1 MLTSK
6 QRAFLRG
13 MANGM
18 DAIFQVGKNGVTPEL
33 RDTVYNALE
42 ARELVKISV
51 LDNNM
56 LGARE
61 AAEMLASRTGAEVVQ
76 VIGNKFVLYR
86 AAKKPVIEL
95 PQASHPCRPHRNRHH
110 RNMRRNSIA
119 ICLPTVRTRRPALLP
134 YGGSACAW
142 QQTAICNTADTQRS
156 PAH

>member
-61 AAEMLASRTGAEVVQ
+61 AAEMLASRTGAEVV
-76 VIGNKFVLYR
+76 GNKFVLYR

-95 PQASHPCRPHRNRHH
+95 PQAKK
-110 RNMRRNSIA
+110 
-119 ICLPTVRTRRPALLP
+119 
-134 YGGSACAW
+134 
-142 QQTAICNTADTQRS
+142 
-156 PAH
+156 

>member
-61 AAEMLASRTGAEVVQ
+61 AEMLASRTGAEVVQ

-95 PQASHPCRPHRNRHH
+95 PQAKK
-110 RNMRRNSIA
+110 
-119 ICLPTVRTRRPALLP
+119 
-134 YGGSACAW
+134 
-142 QQTAICNTADTQRS
+142 
-156 PAH
+156 

>member
-51 LDNNM
+51 LDK
-56 LGARE
+56 R
-61 AAEMLASRTGAEVVQ
+61 
-76 VIGNKFVLYR
+76 
-86 AAKKPVIEL
+86 KKCQRQYI
-95 PQASHPCRPHRNRHH
+95 H
-110 RNMRRNSIA
+110 
-119 ICLPTVRTRRPALLP
+119 LLP
-134 YGGSACAW
+134 W
-142 QQTAICNTADTQRS
+142 
-156 PAH
+156 H

>member
-33 RDTVYNALE
+33 RDTVYHALE

-61 AAEMLASRTGAEVVQ
+61 AAEMLASRTGAEVQ

-95 PQASHPCRPHRNRHH
+95 PQAKK
-110 RNMRRNSIA
+110 
-119 ICLPTVRTRRPALLP
+119 
-134 YGGSACAW
+134 
-142 QQTAICNTADTQRS
+142 
-156 PAH
+156 